1 MFFSP
6 NTFLK
11 KWWSNF
17 KLFLKKSKCNSFEEP
32 DIYPNLDDQQF
43 RRNKTNGVK
52 DYFISEI
59 KERELMSRKL
69 RLNCIFWLFW

>member
-1 MFFSP
+1 MG
-6 NTFLK
+6 
-11 KWWSNF
+11 
-17 KLFLKKSKCNSFEEP
+17 KCNSFEEP

-69 RLNCIFWLFW
+69 RLNCIF